1 MRPLILA
8 AALAAVTLAAPAA
21 SARDLTVVSWGGVYQ
36 DAQREV
42 YFRPFTQSKGTRL
55 LEETWD
61 GGVGVLRA
69 KIQSGANNWDLVQVE
84 TEELLVGCEEGL
96 FERLDWSRVGA
107 REAYR
112 EEAVHECGV
121 GTIYWSFVLAY
132 DRARVTGEGP
142 KSWADFWNVQRW
154 PGKRSLRRGPKSSLE
169 IALMADGVPHRE
181 VYATLRTEAGVERAF
196 RKLEE
201 LRPHIVWWTAGS
213 QPPQLLASG
222 EVAMASAYNGRISAA
237 NKNDGRDFAIVWTN
251 SLYTI
256 DYWVIMKG
264 SPNADAAYAFLAFA
278 GQPAVQAQLPPR
290 IPYGV
295 PLKAAAAQIAPEVER
310 DLPTNE
316 TNIANALHI
325 NDAFWLENIDRLTQ
339 RFNAWAAR

>member
-1 MRPLILA
+1 MRPLMLA
-8 AALAAVTLAAPAA
+8 AALVAAMVAAPAG
-21 SARDLTVVSWGGVYQ
+21 ARDFTIVSWGGAYQ

-42 YFRPFTQSKGTRL
+42 YFRPFMQARGVRL
-55 LEETWD
+55 LEESWD

-69 KIQSGANNWDLVQVE
+69 KIQSGANNWDVVQVE

-107 REAYR
+107 RDAYR

-132 DRARVTGEGP
+132 DRARITGEGP
-142 KSWADFWNVQRW
+142 TSWADFWNVQRW

-181 VYATLRTEAGVERAF
+181 VYASLRTDAGVERAF

-222 EVAMASAYNGRISAA
+222 EVAMTSANFSTESGPMSGESQPSGMPSRATTLCSESAENSAA
-237 NKNDGRDFAIVWTN
+237 ATRSTGRTILSPKRSRRSRQVSIISSCSRDF
-251 SLYTI
+251 
-256 DYWVIMKG
+256 WV
-264 SPNADAAYAFLAFA
+264 L
-278 GQPAVQAQLPPR
+278 
-290 IPYGV
+290 
-295 PLKAAAAQIAPEVER
+295 
-310 DLPTNE
+310 
-316 TNIANALHI
+316 
-325 NDAFWLENIDRLTQ
+325 
-339 RFNAWAAR
+339 